1 MFNEKLVEGLGKSS
15 MIRAMFEEGARLKKI
30 YGDDKV
36 YDFSLG
42 NPELE
47 PPVKVIETLRNM
59 LTAESR
65 GFINT

>member
-1 MFNEKLVEGLGKSS
+1 MFNNKLVESLSKSS

-42 NPELE
+42 NPEVE
-47 PPVKVIETLRNM
+47 PPVQVLETLKNYVNRG
-59 LTAESR
+59 SR
-65 GFINT
+65 DCINT